1 MVSFREQRLTV
12 SVTACPQTPNLLSAG
27 GQGFQTCW
35 GTHRTQEAEETL
47 GTGCGSG
54 NVFSLHRLLPQ
65 PFTPALLCLES
76 SSPDPCMALLIL
88 LISGQRYIPR
98 QAFPP
103 SMSPGPLPLSPSP
116 PFHSPLPL
124 SHHDPQEPGI
134 ISEQQDD
141 IRDPSVTWSH
151 AHCNWAQSPR
161 R

>member
-1 MVSFREQRLTV
+1 M
-12 SVTACPQTPNLLSAG
+12 TACPQTPNLLSAG
-27 GQGFQTCW
+27 GQGFRTCW
-35 GTHRTQEAEETL
+35 GTHRTQEEAEGTL

-76 SSPDPCMALLIL
+76 SSPDPCMAHPHSSHFGTMVHPQTGLPFKHV
-88 LISGQRYIPR
+88 SRSS
-98 QAFPP
+98 A
-103 SMSPGPLPLSPSP
+103 PLPSP
-116 PFHSPLPL
+116 PSHSPLSTLPL